1 MLPQK
6 GAQASS
12 FRVFNPGIYIALLP
26 FPATSIPLQCSELL
40 YDVGE
45 VT

>member
-1 MLPQK
+1 MLPQE

-12 FRVFNPGIYIALLP
+12 FRVSKRGVYITPLP
-26 FPATSIPLQCSELL
+26 YPATSIPLQCSELL